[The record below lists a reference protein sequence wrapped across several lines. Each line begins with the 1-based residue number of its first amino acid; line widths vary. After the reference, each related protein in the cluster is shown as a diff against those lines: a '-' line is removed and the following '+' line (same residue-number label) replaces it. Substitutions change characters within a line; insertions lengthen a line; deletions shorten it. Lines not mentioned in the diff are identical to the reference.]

1 MPSFAEFFMR
11 LCASTPIQSQ
21 TELAKHLQV
30 NRSAVTQAKERGTVP
45 ERWVYKLARDF
56 SLDPDWLCGRQD
68 PNPEQSV
75 SEPHAYHPVPLVQA
89 RLSEHGEFVPFN
101 ASQAPF
107 TVAFHQEWIQR
118 NGGTENLVLL
128 PVHGDSMR
136 PLVVDGDR
144 VLVDQGQRDIVSGRV
159 YALGI
164 RTSVLIRR
172 IECYPG
178 KFLLASSNPKY
189 PSIEVAVDDPC
200 VCILG
205 TIIWACRDVL

>member
-1 MPSFAEFFMR
+1 MR

-21 TELAKHLQV
+21 TELAKYLQV

-56 SLDPDWLCGRQD
+56 SLDPDWLGGGGDRR
-68 PNPEQSV
+68 PEQNLSQ
-75 SEPHAYHPVPLVQA
+75 PHAYHPVPLVQA

-101 ASQAPF
+101 ASQAP
-107 TVAFHQEWIQR
+107 VPIAFHQQWIQS
-118 NGGTENLVLL
+118 NGGMENLVLL
-128 PVHGDSMR
+128 PVHGDSMC

-144 VLVDQGQRDIVSGRV
+144 VLVDQGQRDIISGRV

-164 RTSVLIRR
+164 GTSVLIRR
-172 IECYPG
+172 IERYPG
-178 KFLLASSNPKY
+178 KLLLVSSNPNY
-189 PSIEVAVDDPC
+189 PSMDVSVDDPC